1 MATDLSAFLALA
13 AAFSWT
19 LAGIFGHKPAVV
31 LGSLQFNRIRMIVS
45 MLLILYLT
53 SETTPGDHCLAF
65 FFFSFF
71 FF

>member
-19 LAGIFGHKPAVV
+19 LAGIFGHKPAVA

-45 MLLILYLT
+45 MLFL
-53 SETTPGDHCLAF
+53 LAYCWLWARPF
-65 FFFSFF
+65 LLKVVISG
-71 FF
+71 